1 MKIERENAT
10 LLVVDMQ
17 DKVLNLVPDHEH
29 ILTQCGWLTELARDM
44 GVPVLASEHY
54 ARGLGPVTESLLA
67 LIGDTNVVSK
77 SHFSCIEDGCLAER
91 PELKR
96 QQWILCGIEAH
107 ACVMLTALDLRAA
120 GKEVF
125 VVTDAIASRGAED
138 KQRAI
143 ERMAAAG
150 IVPVTREMVLFELL
164 RKAGTPEFKEMSK
177 KYLQ

>member
-1 MKIERENAT
+1 MKIERDNAV

-17 DKVLNLVPDHEH
+17 DKVLNLVPDHAAIRERC
-29 ILTQCGWLTELARDM
+29 QWLAGLARDL
-44 GVPVLASEHY
+44 GLPVLASEHY
-54 ARGLGPVTESLLA
+54 ARGLGPVTPA
-67 LIGDTNVVSK
+67 LHALVGDGQIVQK
-77 SHFSCIEDGCLAER
+77 SYFSCLEDGCLGAR
-91 PELKR
+91 DELR
-96 QQWILCGIEAH
+96 RRQWIVCGIEAH

-120 GKEVF
+120 GKDVF

-150 IVPVTREMVLFELL
+150 VVPVTREMVLFETL

>member
-1 MKIERENAT
+1 MKIERDNAA

-17 DKVLNLVPDHEH
+17 DRVLNLVPGHETT
-29 ILTQCGWLTELARDM
+29 LNQCRWLTELARDM
-44 GVPVLASEHY
+44 NVPVLASEHY
-54 ARGLGPVTESLLA
+54 ARGLGPVTDSLLA
-67 LIGDTNVVSK
+67 LIGETNVVSK
-77 SHFSCIEDGCLAER
+77 AHFSCVEDGCMAER

-120 GKEVF
+120 GKDVF

-143 ERMAAAG
+143 ERMASVG
-150 IVPVTREMVLFELL
+150 IVPVTREMVLFEFL

-177 KYLQ
+177 KFLQ